1 MKAIWFLLLAPVIS
15 TQAATLKV
23 KCEAPDIHYIY
34 RFTLDQT
41 ITSAWQEEAQDEESE
56 DTYSIYVN
64 KLKVTATKAGFEAKP
79 QNLELKGLRGEL
91 KKVESSYTQKPYYN
105 LKLQSKD
112 KQTYVQLNLDYP
124 SKLSSFVKTAD
135 GFKYKATCKLEEF
148 KGCIFGDS
156 LNDTLDNSAVSKTEL
171 GDELK
176 VIPGFN
182 DDNSAVNTKKVKFTF
197 SDSSEFVAWYTYQ
210 DEVDGGN
217 TYGTIENLKGEQVAE
232 IGDGDIYECK
242 LFKNLK

>member
-1 MKAIWFLLLAPVIS
+1 MKAFLLLLIAPVIS

-23 KCEAPDIHYIY
+23 KCEAPDLHYVY
-34 RFTLDQT
+34 RFEMEQ
-41 ITSAWQEEAQDEESE
+41 SFANAWQDEENN
-56 DTYSIYVN
+56 DAHNLYVS
-64 KLKVTATKAGFEAKP
+64 KLNLTATKAGHEAKA
-79 QNLELKGLRGEL
+79 QDITLKGLRGKL
-91 KKVESSYTQKPYYN
+91 TKVNSSFTPKPYYN

-112 KQTYVQLNLDYP
+112 KQTFIQLNLDYP

-156 LNDTLDNSAVSKTEL
+156 LHDTLDNEKVAKEEL

-182 DDNSAVNTKKVKFTF
+182 EDNNPVNTKKVKFTF
-197 SDSSEFVAWYTYQ
+197 SDKSQFIAWYTYQ

-217 TYGTIENLKGEQVAE
+217 TYGTIEDLSGKEVAE
-232 IGDGDIYECK
+232 IGDGDIYKCT
-242 LFKNLK
+242 LTQNLK